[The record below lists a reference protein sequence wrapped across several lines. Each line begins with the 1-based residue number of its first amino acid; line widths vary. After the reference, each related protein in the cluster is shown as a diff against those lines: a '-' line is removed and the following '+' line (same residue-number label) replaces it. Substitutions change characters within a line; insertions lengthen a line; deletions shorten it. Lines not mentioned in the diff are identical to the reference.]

1 MTSSESTGQAEYE
14 DKGEQSTE
22 DDFQVSSLGDC
33 VVESV
38 AIRSSGDYSWGRV
51 VPLQKPIEPEP
62 TSEKPMTIIRRTL
75 QIAVLGAQCGT
86 SIAFLGS
93 PDSGVCKA

>member
-14 DKGEQSTE
+14 DKGEQSIE

-33 VVESV
+33 VVEGI
-38 AIRSSGDYSWGRV
+38 AICSSGDYSWGRV
-51 VPLQKPIEPEP
+51 VLQKPIEPEP
-62 TSEKPMTIIRRTL
+62 TSEKPITIIRRTL

-86 SIAFLGS
+86 NIAFLGS